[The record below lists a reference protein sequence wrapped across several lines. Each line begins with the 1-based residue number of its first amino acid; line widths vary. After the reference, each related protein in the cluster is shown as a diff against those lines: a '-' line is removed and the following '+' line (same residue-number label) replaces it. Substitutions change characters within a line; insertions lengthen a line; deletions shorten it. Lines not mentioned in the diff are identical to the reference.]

1 MFVHQRRALLTK
13 IAQHPELVKCDP
25 HGGDAAKAE
34 ETARC
39 AALIFG
45 EDLAAVGG
53 VARNYGFEQL
63 SRPDLAGKVHALLQ
77 VLTTNGVYS
86 LLLLAGSFLVLL
98 LYSRLTY

>member
-77 VLTTNGVYS
+77 VLTTASTRYCYWQVLS
-86 LLLLAGSFLVLL
+86 SFF
-98 LYSRLTY
+98 YFTRD